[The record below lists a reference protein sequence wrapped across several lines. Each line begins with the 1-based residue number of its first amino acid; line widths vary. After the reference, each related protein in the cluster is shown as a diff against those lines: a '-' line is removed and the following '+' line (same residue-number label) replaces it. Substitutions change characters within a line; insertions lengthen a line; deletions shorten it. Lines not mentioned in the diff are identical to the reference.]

1 LSALLNLEFSLVR
14 KSKCIFSKHC
24 KVNEIPVTTWDN
36 MLWLIHIIHILKSGS
51 SPGESFCFM
60 GVGWEVGLGNVNALM
75 HIGEFIKPY
84 TFLGLD
90 MGSK

>member
-1 LSALLNLEFSLVR
+1 
-14 KSKCIFSKHC
+14 
-24 KVNEIPVTTWDN
+24 
-36 MLWLIHIIHILKSGS
+36 
-51 SPGESFCFM
+51 M